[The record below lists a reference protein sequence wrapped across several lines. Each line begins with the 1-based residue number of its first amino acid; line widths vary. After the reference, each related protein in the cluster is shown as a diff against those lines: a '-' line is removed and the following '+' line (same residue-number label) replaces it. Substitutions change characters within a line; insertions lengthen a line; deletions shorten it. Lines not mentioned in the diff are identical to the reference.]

1 MASSTWPE
9 MCKSGPRTGTTRSI
23 SSSRQ
28 DHRRKPSRAQHAPPL
43 ERATVVVKGG
53 SKTWTLSY
61 REGVPYDK
69 RLSYI
74 GFRCVLSVEGP
85 TGQPAPPVQD
95 TPQPP
100 GARRLEILSGR
111 SSVPF

>member
-1 MASSTWPE
+1 VQEWTKDWYDSKYFQQVAKTTVENPTGPSTR
-9 MCKSGPRTGTTRSI
+9 PR
-23 SSSRQ
+23 SREL
-28 DHRRKPSRAQHAPPL
+28 P
-43 ERATVVVKGG
+43 VVVKGG

-61 REGVPYDK
+61 REAVPYDK

-85 TGQPAPPVQD
+85 TGAPPSGAG
-95 TPQPP
+95 TGQPP
-100 GARRLEILSGR
+100 GTAPAHTQGR